1 LLRSAKQ
8 DLLRNGGLVR
18 AVEKRFA
25 NLGSDM
31 GSRQLNRK
39 LENRRPAVIKNRIT
53 FDYEKCSIP
62 NRLLRRRT

>member
-8 DLLRNGGLVR
+8 DLPRNGGLVR

-39 LENRRPAVIKNRIT
+39 LAKT
-53 FDYEKCSIP
+53 GA
-62 NRLLRRRT
+62 LLSSKTA